1 MNFGKAPPIAL
12 QWCSALKTKSEVLQI
27 IDCIKGL
34 AGLNPNHRLSKT
46 LTGLQDEP
54 NQTNQQYQKTLFL
67 SVSNQLIDCV
77 FFELHLVRFNI
88 DHD

>member
-1 MNFGKAPPIAL
+1 MAPLFASRK
-12 QWCSALKTKSEVLQI
+12 CSALKTKSEVLQI
-27 IDCIKGL
+27 IDRITGL
-34 AGLNPNHRLSKT
+34 TGLNPNHRLSKT

-77 FFELHLVRFNI
+77 FFQLHLMRLNVKS
-88 DHD
+88 